1 MFEQRQN
8 LLNDH
13 DEGDRIHLDKRLD
26 LINLTSLEVGYSV
39 PFIYIEYIADFN
51 LSVDH
56 HYGHQLLTH
65 TINTGFRSGSAEKN
79 PPATEEACVQSLG
92 WEDPYGGGPVTHSS
106 IALPQGECY
115 GQRRLVGYN
124 P

>member
-8 LLNDH
+8 LLNDN

-51 LSVDH
+51 LSDAVIIMA
-56 HYGHQLLTH
+56 
-65 TINTGFRSGSAEKN
+65 IN
-79 PPATEEACVQSLG
+79 
-92 WEDPYGGGPVTHSS
+92 Y
-106 IALPQGECY
+106 
-115 GQRRLVGYN
+115 
-124 P
+124 